1 MGFHRPRQE
10 ARMFSEVERVREEA
24 ESLLRRQY
32 RAQWDNWVQGA
43 SLEVAGTYRGHEWL
57 FSTETIGLV
66 EEALRAAEGVESVAL
81 RYFRNHLLVER
92 IALEVAELEDRIVN
106 LQAAA
111 VVEVDGVSVP
121 FRQLNTLI
129 ANEPDSARRR
139 RLADSAAPVLARLNP
154 LLAEKLARSRQL
166 AEGLGWSY
174 TGLSGELRE
183 ADLPALAVQARHL
196 LDRTDELY
204 HRSRR
209 AATPLIGE
217 EDERL
222 QGCDLPRLF
231 KGGRFEENFPAT
243 GLLETVSSFLAG
255 IGINMEDQSGLRIH
269 LEDHR
274 TKNPRAVCFPIEVPG
289 DIRLSVKPV
298 GGAMD
303 YRALFHEMGHAQHF
317 LHTTTPYFEFR
328 YLGSYTTTEAYAS
341 LFEGMMEHPDFL
353 AGRMGLSEESLNGYL
368 TLTVFQK
375 LFLIRR
381 YAAKLLYE
389 LELHEGMPQAR
400 ERYRRLQQEAT
411 GLNFNDLDAERYL
424 LDVDPFFYSADYFR
438 AWQLEAMLDHH
449 LDAEHGAPWFAH
461 TSVSGDLRFLWAVG
475 SAQSGRELA
484 AGLGWEDT
492 LPGPMLERIIRYAG
506 RCGL

>member
-1 MGFHRPRQE
+1 
-10 ARMFSEVERVREEA
+10 MFSQVERVREEA
-24 ESLLRRQY
+24 ETLLRRQY
-32 RAQWDNWVQGA
+32 EAQWANWVQGA
-43 SLEVAGTYRGHEWL
+43 PLEVAGTYRGHEGL
-57 FSTETIGLV
+57 FSTETIERV

-81 RYFRNHLLVER
+81 RSLRNHLLVER

-111 VVEVDGVSVP
+111 VVETDSGSIP

-129 ANEPDSARRR
+129 ANEPDAARRR
-139 RLADSAAPVLARLNP
+139 RLSDSAAPVLDRLNP
-154 LLAEKLARSRQL
+154 LLADKLARCRKS

-174 TGLSGELRE
+174 TRLSAELRQ

-196 LDRTDELY
+196 LDRTDGLY
-204 HRSRR
+204 RRSRQ
-209 AATPLIGE
+209 AAAPLIGE
-217 EDERL
+217 KDGHL
-222 QGCDLPRLF
+222 QGCDLPWLF
-231 KGGRFEENFPAT
+231 KGGGFEEDFPADR
-243 GLLETVSSFLAG
+243 LLETVTSFLAG
-255 IGINMEDQSGLRIH
+255 IGIRMEEQDGLKLH
-269 LEDHR
+269 LDDHR

-341 LFEGMMEHPDFL
+341 LFEGMLEHPDFL
-353 AGRMGLSEESLNGYL
+353 AGRMGLSGETLEGYL

-389 LELHEGMPQAR
+389 LELHQGSAQAKD
-400 ERYRRLQQEAT
+400 RYRSLQQEAT
-411 GLNFNDLDAERYL
+411 GLEFNELDAARYL
-424 LDVDPFFYSADYFR
+424 LDVDPYFYSADYFR
-438 AWQLEAMLDHH
+438 AWQLEAMLDRH
-449 LDAEHGAPWFAH
+449 LDAEHGSPWFAH
-461 TSVSGDLRFLWAVG
+461 ASVSGDLRFLWAVG
-475 SAQSGRELA
+475 SGQSGQELA
-484 AGLGWEDT
+484 SGLGWEET
-492 LPGPMLERIIRYAG
+492 QPGPMLERIERYAR